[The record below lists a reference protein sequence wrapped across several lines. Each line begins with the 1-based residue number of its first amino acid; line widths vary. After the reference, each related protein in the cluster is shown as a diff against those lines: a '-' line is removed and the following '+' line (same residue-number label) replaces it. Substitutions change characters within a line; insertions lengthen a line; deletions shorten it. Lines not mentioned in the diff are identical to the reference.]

1 MWTMCEFHESR
12 CNGFGYIWWT
22 DNPIYFSSI
31 IIIIIKVYFRPNTE
45 DSEGSYSPS
54 TSHDTCRHRDTD
66 ANVCLTNSE
75 NIYIDTSDIKKNY

>member
-1 MWTMCEFHESR
+1 MPS
-12 CNGFGYIWWT
+12 I
-22 DNPIYFSSI
+22 III

-45 DSEGSYSPS
+45 DSEGPYSPS